1 MRKTSGT
8 FQRGSFYK
16 ILLKTVKV
24 IKNKE
29 NLRTSHGEEM
39 PKET

>member
-8 FQRGSFYK
+8 FQHGSFYK
-16 ILLKTVKV
+16 ILKTVKV